1 MKYGGVDHS
10 FDTRGFYFFVKFFVL
25 CAVLAS
31 VGYIGLPYVQSRLA
45 GAPKDVPAQAMVV
58 EHAPVPVLS
67 STTPKRIINAL
78 SIEDVVPLEG
88 KFIAADLS
96 SMQVYLYQNGTTTAT
111 YPILTKGKPGTPW
124 ETPSGF
130 YAVQTK
136 EENHFSTIGSVN
148 MPYSMQ
154 FYGNYF
160 IHGWPTYPN
169 GTPVAST
176 FSGGCIRLSTAD
188 AAEIFAFAEK
198 NTGLFVYDAKTATAT
213 VPWVLARPDVPLV
226 SAESYLVADIDSGDV
241 YLEYNAGRQMPI
253 ASVTKLMT
261 ALVAN
266 EIISFEKEVPTV
278 EGELSRTNASSTL
291 QKKFFIGDLLYPLL
305 MESNNHVADML
316 ASFYGSKGFVEW
328 MNTTAVALGMTQTRF
343 ADPSGISPAN
353 KSTADDLF
361 RLATYLATKK
371 SFVWDI
377 TRAPTKTIKASD
389 GSAYTFQNLNVFSD
403 VKSFVGGKVGQ
414 TTAAGETMVSVFTV
428 SNGVEKHRVAVVV
441 LRSNNYTEDTTRLT
455 KWLGEAIAQGSAA
468 SDVACA
474 GCAFK
479 PEYRKIEF

>member
-1 MKYGGVDHS
+1 MRYGGVDHS
-10 FDTRGFYFFVKFFVL
+10 FDTRGFYFFVKFFTL
-25 CAVLAS
+25 CGALAS
-31 VGYIGLPYVQSRLA
+31 VGYFGLPLVQSRIA
-45 GAPKDVPAQAMVV
+45 GMQKEVPLQASVV
-58 EHAPVPVLS
+58 ERTPAPILS
-67 STTPKRIINAL
+67 STTPKRIINTL
-78 SIEDVVPLEG
+78 SIEDVVPQEG
-88 KFIAADLS
+88 KFIAADLRT
-96 SMQVYLYQNGTTTAT
+96 MQVYLYNNGTTTAT

-130 YAVQTK
+130 YSIQTK

-160 IHGWPTYPN
+160 IHGWPTYLD

-176 FSGGCIRLSTAD
+176 FSGGCIRLATED
-188 AAEIFAFAEK
+188 AKELFAFADK
-198 NTGLFVYDAKTATAT
+198 NTGLFVYDTKVSTSSA
-213 VPWVLARPDVPLV
+213 PWVLARLDVPLV

-266 EIISFEKEVPTV
+266 EIISFEKEVPTT
-278 EGELSRTNASSTL
+278 EGELSRANASSTE
-291 QKKFFIGDLLYPLL
+291 QKKFLIGDLLYPLL

-316 ASFYGSKGFVEW
+316 ASFYGTEGFVKW
-328 MNTTAVALGMTQTRF
+328 MNTTAQALGMSQTRF
-343 ADPSGISPAN
+343 ADPSGISPGN
-353 KSTADDLF
+353 KATADDLF

-389 GSAYTFQNLNVFSD
+389 TSSYTFQNLNVFSD
-403 VKSFVGGKVGQ
+403 VKTFVGGKVGQ

-428 SNGVEKHRVAVVV
+428 LNGIEKHRVAVIV
-441 LRSNNYTEDTTRLT
+441 LRSNDYTEDTTRLT

>member
-1 MKYGGVDHS
+1 M
-10 FDTRGFYFFVKFFVL
+10 RGFYFFAKLLVF
-25 CAVLAS
+25 CALLAS
-31 VGYIGLPYVQSRLA
+31 VGYVGLPWVERLTR
-45 GAPKDVPAQAMVV
+45 APEV
-58 EHAPVPVLS
+58 VPVQVAAAVERAPGVALS

-78 SIEDVVPLEG
+78 SIKDAVPQEG
-88 KFIAADLS
+88 KFIAADLGA
-96 SMQVYLYQNGTTTAT
+96 MQVYLYENGTTTAQ

-160 IHGWPTYPN
+160 IHGWPTYRD

-188 AAEIFAFAEK
+188 AAEIFAFADK
-198 NTGLFVYDAKTATAT
+198 GTGLFVFDAKQASTS
-213 VPWVLARPDVPLV
+213 VPLV
-226 SAESYLVADIDSGDV
+226 LAQLDAPLISAEAYLVADIDSGDV
-241 YLEYNAGRQMPI
+241 YLERNADRVMPI

-261 ALVAN
+261 ALVAS

-278 EGELSRTNASSTL
+278 EGELSHTNASSTNE
-291 QKKFFIGDLLYPLL
+291 KKFFIGDLLYPLL

-316 ASFYGSKGFVEW
+316 ARFYGTGGFVEW
-328 MNTTAVALGMTQTRF
+328 MNTTAKALGMESTRF
-343 ADPSGISPAN
+343 ADPSGISPYN
-353 KSTADDLF
+353 KSTPDDLF
-361 RLATYLATKK
+361 RLAMYLANKK

-377 TRAPTKTIKASD
+377 TRTPTKTIKASD
-389 GSAYTFQNLNVFSD
+389 GTSYTFQNLNIFSGE
-403 VKSFVGGKVGQ
+403 KSFVGGKVGQ
-414 TTAAGETMVSVFTV
+414 TTAAGETMVSVFTMQH
-428 SNGVEKHRVAVVV
+428 GTEKHRVATVV
-441 LRSNNYTEDTTRLT
+441 LRSNDYTEDTKKLT
-455 KWLGEAIAQGSAA
+455 QWLGQAVAQGKAA
-468 SDVACA
+468 SDVACV

>member
-1 MKYGGVDHS
+1 MEYGGVEHS
-10 FDTRGFYFFVKFFVL
+10 VDKRGLYFVSIFVALVL
-25 CAVLAS
+25 VVGLGGRAGLLYLQTLPNAEAVAT
-31 VGYIGLPYVQSRLA
+31 
-45 GAPKDVPAQAMVV
+45 VV
-58 EHAPVPVLS
+58 EVPLATSTPVITPR
-67 STTPKRIINAL
+67 TPKRVINAL
-78 SIEDVVPLEG
+78 SIAQVVPQTG
-88 KFIAADLS
+88 KFVVADLDA
-96 SMQVYLYQNGTTTAT
+96 MQVSLYENGTTTAS

-130 YAVQTK
+130 YSVQTK

-176 FSGGCIRLSTAD
+176 FSGGCIRLSTED
-188 AAEIFAFAEK
+188 AKEIFAFADK
-198 NTGLFVYDAKTATAT
+198 GTGLFVYDAHTQASTT
-213 VPWVLARPDVPLV
+213 PWVLAHVEAPLV
-226 SAESYLVADIDSGDV
+226 SAEAYLVADIDSGDV
-241 YLEYNAGRQMPI
+241 YLERNADREMPV

-261 ALVAN
+261 ALVAS
-266 EIISFEKEVPTV
+266 EIISFEKEVPV
-278 EGELSRTNASSTL
+278 QEGELSRTNASSTE
-291 QKKFFIGDLLYPLL
+291 QKRFFIGDLLYPLL

-316 ASFYGSKGFVEW
+316 ASFYGTAGFVEW
-328 MNTTAVALGMTQTRF
+328 MNTTADALGMESTHF
-343 ADPSGISPAN
+343 ADPSGISPYN
-353 KSTADDLF
+353 KSTPDDLF
-361 RLATYLATKK
+361 RLATYLANKK

-389 GSAYTFQNLNVFSD
+389 GTSYTFQNLNIFSGE
-403 VKSFVGGKVGQ
+403 KSFVGGKVGQ
-414 TTAAGETMVSVFTV
+414 TTAAGETMVSVFTIV
-428 SNGVEKHRVAVVV
+428 HEGEKHRVATVV
-441 LRSNNYTEDTTRLT
+441 LRSNDYTEDTTKLT
-455 KWLGEAIAQGSAA
+455 RWLGEAIAKSASA